1 MRPRDPSSCLCVC
14 PQHWDCKQTSIHPA
28 YLQGHGDGRQIFVL
42 GTANSSMT
50 YMYFTDFPESYVFF
64 SHDALVHFNGQSAS
78 ICRIREWL
86 QNTKGP
92 WYIGIHV
99 DGGAKPWTVPGRGHT
114 PFLFA
119 VWGSFDVRCLKLYGV
134 RSFSQIVRS
143 PEGAGCMGLLG
154 CWTIYSV

>member
-1 MRPRDPSSCLCVC
+1 MSSALGLQANFNTPCLFTRSWGWKADLCAC
-14 PQHWDCKQTSIHPA
+14 
-28 YLQGHGDGRQIFVL
+28 
-42 GTANSSMT
+42 TANSSMT

-64 SHDALVHFNGQSAS
+64 SHDVLVHFNGQSAS